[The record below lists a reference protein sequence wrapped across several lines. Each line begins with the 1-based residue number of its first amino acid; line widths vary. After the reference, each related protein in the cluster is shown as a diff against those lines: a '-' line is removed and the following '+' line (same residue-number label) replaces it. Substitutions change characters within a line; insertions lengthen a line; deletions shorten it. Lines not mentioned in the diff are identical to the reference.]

1 MHPEPSLPH
10 TSTPPP
16 PVDKL
21 PELTLEER
29 GGAPVELGN
38 MLYA

>member
-1 MHPEPSLPH
+1 MHPEPSLPR

-16 PVDKL
+16 LEDDL

-29 GGAPVELGN
+29 EIELG